1 MRNFSNFSDF
11 LKIEEDFLIEQIDKE
26 DGISENNLLK
36 ENLFILFLSLVTE
49 IPLIIVGKPGT
60 SKSLSSKLIY
70 NSMRGKYSKSKFFKE
85 YPELVQIYFQGSKL
99 NTPEDIKKLFKKN

>member
-11 LKIEEDFLIEQIDKE
+11 LKIEEDFLIEQINKE

-49 IPLIIVGKPGT
+49 IPLIIVGKTGT
-60 SKSLSSKLIY
+60 SKSLSSKI
-70 NSMRGKYSKSKFFKE
+70 N
-85 YPELVQIYFQGSKL
+85 I
-99 NTPEDIKKLFKKN
+99 

>member
-49 IPLIIVGKPGT
+49 IPLIIVGKTGT
-60 SKSLSSKLIY
+60 SKSLSSKI
-70 NSMRGKYSKSKFFKE
+70 N
-85 YPELVQIYFQGSKL
+85 I
-99 NTPEDIKKLFKKN
+99 